1 MNAISR
7 LFAGLLL
14 TQMLVSE
21 ELLDRKDTQYD
32 RDLKSN
38 NICLKCEKKRLVY
51 IPIVNPCYMNE
62 RTNLSHNPSKQPKCF
77 INRVSQFDCENSNKE
92 FLPKERNF
100 IGNIYHNV
108 YSWISSVFTS
118 MQKRNDDNCIN
129 CGKVETISNKD
140 TYASQTHYYNF
151 MYENIFKVYKSRCQ
165 CSNQNF
171 NAKRVRIETLVKRRK
186 QFVKNK
192 EGLCTT
198 CSKKKTIVLLRNV
211 QSKTTYKEFIM
222 LEIFRLRQWTNNVLL
237 CYNESAYIKK
247 LLEGKDEGV
256 KEGYDSLMLDE
267 ERSRNAGIKVKKLR
281 DSRKEEQ
288 RLDKIGHENESQKQM
303 QNAAQ
308 ISKQFLAGPESSSS
322 QEYLTSRAEEKER
335 NYLKIKKLFTH
346 ASNSNFSYIPFWVLL
361 RLKCLSKDSKC
372 KDVPVGQSS
381 KEKLKETTQPLSYA
395 KFFNSAKIGMHS
407 LRPVGLLFRLSCRP
421 SESQTQKHS
430 KHNRFFVAHTF
441 TNYSVYILPLVKC
454 VAPRHRR
461 RFPSVNHKGEKNAEM
476 IHNVNGQSERDPRFA
491 TRATGERFS
500 FQPFLSLFLL
510 RSSWVKWTIVQ
521 SRENTV
527 GNRSKK
533 SEQASSI
540 GEEISKEQG
549 SIGEEN
555 SKEEGSIGEEI
566 PREEGSIGEEIS
578 KEQGSI
584 GEEIPKEQGSIG
596 EEISKE
602 QGSIG
607 EEIPKEQGSIGE
619 EISKEQGSIAEEIS
633 GKTSSIPEN
642 IPQETILISDKIS
655 KEPKSIAEEISKEP
669 TNVSKEA
676 LQEPKSILEEISKK
690 TSSISEEIP
699 KEKDFVSEKNSN
711 GPSGISEETSNEPN
725 ISSEDISKA
734 PSSIA
739 KEVLP
744 EPSSIPEE
752 IPKETNI
759 VSEENSKEP
768 NSISEE
774 IPKETNI
781 VSEEISKEPSSIPEE
796 IPKET
801 NIVSE
806 EISKEPSS
814 ISEEIPKETNIVSE
828 EISKEPSSIPEE
840 IPKETNI
847 VSEENSKEPS
857 SISEE
862 VLPERSSIPEEIPKE
877 RNIVLEAFET
887 AIEPSSIS
895 EEVLPET
902 SSTPEEISEGVPTLV
917 DSEVPL
923 SETSTHVFISK
934 VEKSIHVIINDNV
947 STSSTIT
954 STLTDVEKD
963 ENLKEKFNMQQE
975 TLVASILPTITGDNL
990 QQNISGGSQR
1000 ESENRLQGR
1009 GDGLAEE
1016 KDVVNIPIASSV
1028 VSDSTVDSTV
1038 ERAVSI
1044 ADKAADQAS
1053 IDAVSFAAE
1062 TSELKTG
1069 ATTIKPVSVTESVSL
1084 ESAAI
1089 DRSHKTP
1096 LGAVVT
1102 PTPIVPEQATFD
1114 KVESKRQIPHFQ
1126 TLSDFRLPF
1135 EATKP
1140 DEKVFNVKH
1149 TITSSL
1155 SSLLSQ
1161 KESHH
1166 ESSTENPQVTLDAK
1180 TAVET
1185 YAESVLQKQSI
1196 RESASR
1202 SKAVVYADKTKGF
1215 IDTHFEYSPERK
1227 DVSGGGKTDLL
1238 NDKQSEVPLDFFKD
1252 VIHADRVKKQSH
1264 VVLDAHLEGVTRTD
1278 ESERRKAETI
1288 TATVSQADSTSQ
1300 PESDSRPEIL
1310 QDALNHSQDTVHADI
1325 PETKPEES
1333 SATELDYYPVQS
1345 TLERTNSDGDVI
1357 KGESLAVPADVVVLV
1372 SLLVLA
1378 CYKAL
1383 KTSFASSKGS
1393 PKTDKLEAES
1403 GQSPPDQPDGSLAS
1417 KSILNG
1423 TKPGVVPTD
1432 KRNGETAKP
1441 KEARLN
1447 LETTI
1452 YAAEIFTK
1460 PTGELGY
1467 VIRPMIRLDG

>member
-1069 ATTIKPVSVTESVSL
+1069 ATTIKPVSVTES
-1084 ESAAI
+1084 
-1089 DRSHKTP
+1089 
-1096 LGAVVT
+1096 
-1102 PTPIVPEQATFD
+1102 
-1114 KVESKRQIPHFQ
+1114 
-1126 TLSDFRLPF
+1126 
-1135 EATKP
+1135 
-1140 DEKVFNVKH
+1140 
-1149 TITSSL
+1149 
-1155 SSLLSQ
+1155 